1 MKFFKKIFSY
11 YNFLIITLL
20 LLAIILSSSLI
31 KYHYDGG
38 KNYKNLRNLTLFL
51 AELPIWIKEIL
62 KNKTFNLNKPPK
74 LFKHKDKIKFQN
86 FIKNNR
92 NAILVVPR
100 YDQKLSRSV
109 VDLIDLNNFK
119 LIHRYSHDIDKM
131 HQQVQNT
138 VIFPRINID
147 DAPIRYRYYHPLILK
162 DGSLISG
169 SDRSP
174 LFKIDFCSNLEWVN
188 DEVVFHH
195 SRMLDHDKNIWS
207 PIELIPQSDLVKN
220 YKINDYKDDAIAKI
234 NSDGKILYKKSVTE
248 ILIENNIFPKNF
260 AFSSAKSN
268 QIDPIHLNDIE
279 PALYDTKFWKKGDVF
294 LSVRKQSAIIHYRP
308 KTNELINY
316 ITGPFAWQ
324 HDVDII
330 SNKEISIFNNNDFY
344 ENNEYSEVVIYDFEK
359 KNFRKI
365 HNNQLKKNNFKT
377 DSNGLS
383 QILNDGSLMVEET
396 VHGRILFFDKDGNKE
411 WEFINKDENGDIGR
425 VTWSRIIED
434 EDMIKSLKNLINN
447 TKCSIK

>member
-234 NSDGKILYKKSVTE
+234 NSDGKILYKKSVT
-248 ILIENNIFPKNF
+248 
-260 AFSSAKSN
+260 
-268 QIDPIHLNDIE
+268 
-279 PALYDTKFWKKGDVF
+279 
-294 LSVRKQSAIIHYRP
+294 
-308 KTNELINY
+308 
-316 ITGPFAWQ
+316 
-324 HDVDII
+324 
-330 SNKEISIFNNNDFY
+330 
-344 ENNEYSEVVIYDFEK
+344 
-359 KNFRKI
+359 
-365 HNNQLKKNNFKT
+365 
-377 DSNGLS
+377 
-383 QILNDGSLMVEET
+383 
-396 VHGRILFFDKDGNKE
+396 
-411 WEFINKDENGDIGR
+411 
-425 VTWSRIIED
+425 
-434 EDMIKSLKNLINN
+434 
-447 TKCSIK
+447 